1 MPLARARRNHDQ
13 DQLGRGTLREHPGGQ
28 QRASA
33 VTRLRAISSS
43 CAAFVPA
50 ASRLCPLFPSRCSM
64 VRRGSTVRVRQR
76 ASRNALQNGYL
87 SCLSGKRLSRAGTR
101 GHYLVF
107 PRQAYRQVVFGLIK
121 LIRTDLTPSVP
132 RRDLA
137 ESARQIEM
145 SGKGDAGVAHVQHG
159 GDSFGE
165 NRWSV
170 VGAQP
175 KRRVRRERRAR
186 QGSPSISRSL
196 RAWLPPS
203 A

>member
-1 MPLARARRNHDQ
+1 M
-13 DQLGRGTLREHPGGQ
+13 REHQSGHARPS
-28 QRASA
+28 R
-33 VTRLRAISSS
+33 VTRPQQIPPTSGISLVDATRA
-43 CAAFVPA
+43 CP
-50 ASRLCPLFPSRCSM
+50 RLPPCCSM

-87 SCLSGKRLSRAGTR
+87 SCLSEKRLSRAGTR

-137 ESARQIEM
+137 ESARHIEM

-186 QGSPSISRSL
+186 QGSPFMHT
-196 RAWLPPS
+196 RARRTPRGRG
-203 A
+203 

>member
-1 MPLARARRNHDQ
+1 MARA
-13 DQLGRGTLREHPGGQ
+13 
-28 QRASA
+28 
-33 VTRLRAISSS
+33 
-43 CAAFVPA
+43 
-50 ASRLCPLFPSRCSM
+50 CPCFPLQTSM

-170 VGAQP
+170 VDAQP

>member
-1 MPLARARRNHDQ
+1 
-13 DQLGRGTLREHPGGQ
+13 
-28 QRASA
+28 
-33 VTRLRAISSS
+33 
-43 CAAFVPA
+43 
-50 ASRLCPLFPSRCSM
+50 
-64 VRRGSTVRVRQR
+64 
-76 ASRNALQNGYL
+76 L

-107 PRQAYRQVVFGLIK
+107 PRQAYRQLVFGLIK

-137 ESARQIEM
+137 ESARQIET

-196 RAWLPPS
+196 RAWLPPT